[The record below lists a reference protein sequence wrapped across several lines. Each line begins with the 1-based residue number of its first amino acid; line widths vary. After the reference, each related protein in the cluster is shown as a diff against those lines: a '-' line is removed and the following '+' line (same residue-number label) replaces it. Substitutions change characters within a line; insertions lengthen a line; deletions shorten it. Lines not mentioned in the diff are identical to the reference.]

1 VLRRLGE
8 ATSASRVYIF
18 ENYAGEDGELWAT
31 QRYEW
36 VAVGVSAQF
45 DNTLLKALPYKAAGF
60 GRWVEMLGRGDLVH
74 GHVRDLPESEQ
85 PELRHEAILSIAI
98 VPVFVEGRWW
108 GFIGFDEC
116 LAEREWSAAE
126 ISALGAAAGTL
137 GAALRRKQVDNRLR
151 QSEER
156 YRAVVEQATD
166 GIFLL
171 DVDTRNILESN
182 PAFRRMFGYSAEELR
197 GVGIYDL
204 VAHPREDVDAAIRRT
219 LEERSRLI
227 GERKYRRKDGT
238 ILDADIGV
246 SVISYGGREAICT
259 IVRDITE
266 RKQVEERVRASAA
279 ELRAVFGAMHDLV
292 FVLDREGRYLKIAP
306 TETSLLYKPPTEL
319 IGKTLHELLPIEQ
332 ADWFLGHVRR
342 ALDSGQR
349 VEFEYDLQINTR
361 QVRFEATVSPMMEG
375 SVVIVARDITER
387 KRAEEEIKE
396 SQRALATLMSNL
408 PGMAYRC
415 RNAPDWT
422 MELVSEG
429 SYELT
434 GYPPTDLLSN
444 LSISY
449 GDLIHPE
456 ERQTVRRAVQAALE
470 ERRPFQVTYRITH
483 ASGQTRWVW
492 EQGRGIFSEEGEL
505 LAIEGFITDVTERRH
520 AEEALR
526 ESEERFRSAFESAA
540 VGMAIVKLDDGRWLE
555 VNRPL
560 CEMLGYS
567 ENELLGMT
575 FGDVTYPEDLEA
587 DLQQTSRLLS
597 GEIGSFQMEKR
608 YIHSDGHTV
617 WALLSASLVRGAD
630 GEPLYGIAQ
639 IEDITA
645 RKQAEESLARSEGRL
660 RTIVET
666 EPECVKV
673 LGMDGSLLEMNSA
686 GLSMIEADS
695 LDQVRGKTVYEYIT
709 PEHRPD
715 FVALT
720 ERVLGGSSGTL
731 EFELLGLKGTRRW
744 LETHAVPLRYAQDE
758 IAGLL
763 AVTRDITER
772 KQAEQAL
779 KQSEELYR
787 TVIEQATENIFLV
800 DVESRTIVESNA
812 AFQEALGYS
821 EEELH
826 RMKLYDVVA
835 ADRES
840 VDENIRRILLQNNP
854 FVGER
859 NYRRKDGSLLQV
871 EVSASL
877 ILRNGRQTMCAVAH
891 DITERA
897 QAQRLLEERLSALS
911 SLGVRLALEAPVQD
925 TLDAMTQSIVNA
937 STAVACSVA
946 LSDAPDGSLSIEG
959 SYGLP
964 EEFVAG
970 IEAVWRK
977 GVVRSPTMEAVHA
990 LRPTLA
996 SHKRQRMLESPV
1008 YEPVHDSIREVE
1020 WDTVFIVP
1028 LVSRGRSLG
1037 AINFAYLPG
1046 QEPGKDE
1053 RTFLTAVADQAA
1065 IAIEN
1070 SRLLAEARG
1079 KAALEERQRLAR
1091 ELHDSVSQALYGIA
1105 LGTKTA
1111 RAMLGQEP
1119 AQLEEPLD
1127 YVLSL
1132 TEAGMAEMR
1141 ALIFELRPESLEEE
1155 GLVAALQKQAASLRA
1170 RHRIEVEADVCE
1182 EPEASMEVKEA
1193 IYRIA
1198 QEALHNTVK
1207 HSHASKVR
1215 IKMECDPEMV
1225 TFETRDNGTGFD
1237 TTGDFPGHL
1246 GLRSMRERVRGLGGT
1261 LQLDTV
1267 LGKGTTICV
1276 RVPT

>member
-1 VLRRLGE
+1 MVLRRLGE
-8 ATSASRVYIF
+8 ATDASRVYVF
-18 ENYAGEDGELWAT
+18 ENYLGEDEELWGS

-36 VAVGVSAQF
+36 VAAGIPAQI
-45 DNTLLKALPYKAAGF
+45 DNPLMQSIPYRAAGF
-60 GRWVEMLGRGDLVH
+60 GRWIELLGRGEPVC
-74 GHVRDLPESEQ
+74 GHRRDFPETEQ
-85 PELRHEAILSIAI
+85 SELRAQGIHSVLVI
-98 VPVFVEGRWW
+98 PVFVEGQWW
-108 GFIGFDEC
+108 GQIGFDEC
-116 LAEREWSAAE
+116 EREREWSTTDV
-126 ISALGAAAGTL
+126 SALGAAAGTL
-137 GAALRRKQVDNRLR
+137 GAAIRRRQVDERLR

-171 DVDTRNILESN
+171 DVETRRVLEAN
-182 PAFRRMFGYSAEELR
+182 PAFCRTFGYTSEEI
-197 GVGIYDL
+197 GEVEIYDL
-204 VAHPREDVDAAIRRT
+204 VAHPREDVDDAIRCT
-219 LEERSRLI
+219 LTQRRRLV
-227 GERKYRRKDGT
+227 GERKYRHKDGSL
-238 ILDADIGV
+238 LDADIGV

-259 IVRDITE
+259 IV
-266 RKQVEERVRASAA
+266 
-279 ELRAVFGAMHDLV
+279 
-292 FVLDREGRYLKIAP
+292 
-306 TETSLLYKPPTEL
+306 
-319 IGKTLHELLPIEQ
+319 
-332 ADWFLGHVRR
+332 
-342 ALDSGQR
+342 
-349 VEFEYDLQINTR
+349 
-361 QVRFEATVSPMMEG
+361 
-375 SVVIVARDITER
+375 RDITER

-415 RNAPDWT
+415 RNDPGWT

-429 SYELT
+429 SSELT
-434 GYPPTDLLSN
+434 GYPPADLVGSFRV
-444 LSISY
+444 SY
-449 GDLIHPE
+449 GELIHPE
-456 ERQTVRRAVQAALE
+456 DRETVWRAVQAALAGH
-470 ERRPFQVTYRITH
+470 RPFQITYRITH
-483 ASGQTRWVW
+483 ASSTQRWVW
-492 EQGRGIFSEEGEL
+492 EQGRGIFSEESEL
-505 LAIEGFITDVTERRH
+505 LAIEGFITDVTERRKS
-520 AEEALR
+520 EEALR

-540 VGMAIVKLDDGRWLE
+540 VGMAIVRLDDGRWLE
-555 VNRPL
+555 ANLPL
-560 CEMLGYS
+560 CEMLGYT
-567 ENELLGMT
+567 EEELLQMT
-575 FGDVTYPEDLEA
+575 FTELTHPEDLEA

-608 YIHSDGHTV
+608 YLHNDGHTV
-617 WALLSASLVRGAD
+617 WALLSASVVHGAT
-630 GEPLYGIAQ
+630 GELLYGIAQ

-645 RKQAEESLARSEGRL
+645 RKRAEEALARSESRL

-695 LDQVRGKTVYEYIT
+695 LEQVRGKPVYEYIA
-709 PEHRPD
+709 PEHRTD
-715 FVALT
+715 FMALT
-720 ERVLGGSSGTL
+720 ERVLRGGSGTL
-731 EFELLGLKGTRRW
+731 EFELLGLKGTRSW
-744 LETHAVPLRYAQDE
+744 LETHAVPLRYAREE
-758 IAGLL
+758 IAGVL
-763 AVTRDITER
+763 AITRDITER
-772 KQAEQAL
+772 KRAEQAL

-812 AFQEALGYS
+812 AFQKALGYS

-826 RMKLYDVVA
+826 RMTLYDIVA
-835 ADRES
+835 ADHES
-840 VDENIRRILLQNNP
+840 VDENIRRLLLQNDP

-859 NYRRKDGSLLQV
+859 NYRRKDGSMLQV

-897 QAQRLLEERLSALS
+897 RAQRLLEERLSALS
-911 SLGVRLALEAPVQD
+911 RLGARLALEAPVQD

-946 LSDAPDGSLSIEG
+946 LRDEATGSLRIEG

-964 EEFVAG
+964 EEFISG
-970 IEAVWRK
+970 IEAVWRE
-977 GVVRSPTMEAVHA
+977 GAVRSPTMEAVRA
-990 LRPTLA
+990 LRPALA
-996 SHKRQRMLESPV
+996 SHMRRRMLENPL
-1008 YEPVHDSIREVE
+1008 YAPVHGSIREVE

-1046 QEPGKDE
+1046 QEPGEDE

-1065 IAIEN
+1065 ISIEN

-1111 RAMLGQEP
+1111 RELLDQDSE
-1119 AQLEEPLD
+1119 QLEEPLD

-1141 ALIFELRPESLEEE
+1141 ALIFELRPESLEAE
-1155 GLVAALQKQAASLRA
+1155 GLIAALEKQAAAVRA
-1170 RHRIEVEADVCE
+1170 RHRIEVQTTLCE
-1182 EPEASMEVKEA
+1182 EPEAPPQIKEA

-1207 HSHASKVR
+1207 HARASQIRVE
-1215 IKMECDPEMV
+1215 MECDSEFI
-1225 TFETRDNGTGFD
+1225 TLETCDDGAGFEPSEE
-1237 TTGDFPGHL
+1237 FPGHL
-1246 GLRSMRERVRGLGGT
+1246 GLRSMRERVLHLGGS
-1261 LQLDTV
+1261 LEVDSAPEE
-1267 LGKGTTICV
+1267 GTRV
-1276 RVPT
+1276 RASIPR